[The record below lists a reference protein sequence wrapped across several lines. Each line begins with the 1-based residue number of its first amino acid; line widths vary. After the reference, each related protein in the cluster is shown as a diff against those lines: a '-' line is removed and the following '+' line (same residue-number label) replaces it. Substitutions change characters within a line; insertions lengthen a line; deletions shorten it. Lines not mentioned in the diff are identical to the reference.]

1 MNQVFTAGQYMGF
14 VFAQIAN
21 WLFLYLII
29 TKNTMK
35 IGTYRYLMISYA
47 IFSIVYSIIEVISL
61 PIIFSKGPAFYI
73 CVGSF
78 LKYNRNLGIPLAKN
92 FEVDSFRIAYTSL
105 LYYSYDMFGNIQ
117 IRWSE
122 WIGVFLVFLIMAFS
136 ILTMIIFGIK
146 IFTKMKGAS
155 FLSPKTKDLNRQLF
169 RALVFQSIIP
179 IVLMILPVSILF
191 TFPMFSL
198 GIGKYANIPC
208 LSAALYPG
216 IEASVNIFI
225 IRDFRRILMCTK
237 RSRTFHLSTTAYSG
251 VQRLSA

>member
-61 PIIFSKGPAFYI
+61 PLYI
-73 CVGSF
+73 QCH
-78 LKYNRNLGIPLAKN
+78 LA
-92 FEVDSFRIAYTSL
+92 L
-105 LYYSYDMFGNIQ
+105 SYDMFGNIQ